1 MIGLLARSDTCVQ
14 TREGLQSE
22 SKKVAHKMSR
32 IFGLNSPEF
41 FDARLFDLFID
52 KLIADGVVTEDSE
65 QGLLF
70 AGVVNDVLKA
80 AESIIDPEFRYAVL
94 REPLNTS

>member
-1 MIGLLARSDTCVQ
+1 
-14 TREGLQSE
+14 
-22 SKKVAHKMSR
+22 MSR

-52 KLIADGVVTEDSE
+52 KLIADGIVTEDSE
-65 QGLLF
+65 QGLFF
-70 AGVVNDVLKA
+70 ASVVNDVLKA